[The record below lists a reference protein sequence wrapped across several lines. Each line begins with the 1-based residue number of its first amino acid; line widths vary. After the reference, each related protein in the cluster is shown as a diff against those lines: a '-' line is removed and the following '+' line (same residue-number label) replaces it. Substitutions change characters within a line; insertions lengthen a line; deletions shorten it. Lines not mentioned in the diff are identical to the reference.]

1 MNLMI
6 AGMVMRR
13 RGAYFVS
20 SRVRGLHYEL
30 PHGPDDSRHGDETE
44 GSYRQ
49 SLLRLPTG
57 SGVSYF
63 PVRASS
69 GIGACKG
76 PHTAASRV
84 VTHAHVRDRQGK
96 LEN

>member
-30 PHGPDDSRHGDETE
+30 PHGPDDSRHGDEAE
-44 GSYRQ
+44 GS
-49 SLLRLPTG
+49 LL
-57 SGVSYF
+57 V
-63 PVRASS
+63 
-69 GIGACKG
+69 
-76 PHTAASRV
+76 
-84 VTHAHVRDRQGK
+84 
-96 LEN
+96 